1 MNHENLLSKL
11 SRSVFQADVYKWF
24 KSYVTNRSQFLYFSN
39 CMSNKNVLTCGVA
52 QGSVLGPLLFFIY
65 VNGFAVVSS
74 YISPILFA
82 DDTNLFLSHKHFKT
96 LISEVNSGLLAY
108 SKWFQLNK
116 LSLNL
121 KKSNYIIFAG
131 KKKFDN
137 AKVYIEGNEIQSLF
151 HSLLGGN
158 SR

>member
-1 MNHENLLSKL
+1 M
-11 SRSVFQADVYKWF
+11 
-24 KSYVTNRSQFLYFSN
+24 
-39 CMSNKNVLTCGVA
+39 TCGVA